1 MASGFCD
8 KVMSHEKQE
17 YSTFHCPIFCR
28 KKSQVLLKI
37 RAMQVQVLPV
47 QIPVECQPL
56 LSLNLTVNNRMK
68 CKLLFVVQAVENCFQ

>member
-17 YSTFHCPIFCR
+17 YSTFHCPIYCR

-47 QIPVECQPL
+47 PVECQPL